1 MWFEI
6 NHKRPSRE
14 NWNTRIAQESV
25 IQSLPRASPRIL
37 LLEGQGQATRMA
49 RDQREQGHGVGY
61 CHSTDPQ
68 PGEIPVSIHSLLS
81 PFLFAPFRI
90 PWVFSWLFFHPFIH
104 LSLLALSLF
113 IISSLIILSSP

>member
-14 NWNTRIAQESV
+14 NWNTRIARESV

-37 LLEGQGQATRMA
+37 LLEVRRQATCMA

-61 CHSTDPQ
+61 CHSDDPQ
-68 PGEIPVSIHSLLS
+68 PEKYPIGIHSLLS
-81 PFLFAPFRI
+81 SSLFAPFAI
-90 PWVFSWLFFHPFIH
+90 LWVFCWLFFHPFSH
-104 LSLLALSLF
+104 LSLLALSLC